1 MAAQPQNRKMTLS
14 MVRDTVDGVDH
25 IGCRASGIHK
35 GHHIERTAWQPIRDF
50 VSQSFDW
57 LETLAVGNY
66 NKEVEAIN
74 RIHAEE
80 VAEKLNE
87 KP

>member
-1 MAAQPQNRKMTLS
+1 MATQPQNRKMALS
-14 MVRDTVDGVDH
+14 MVRDTVDGVDR

-66 NKEVEAIN
+66 KKEVEAIDAMQSN
-74 RIHAEE
+74 D
-80 VAEKLNE
+80 
-87 KP
+87 

>member
-1 MAAQPQNRKMTLS
+1 MTLT

-50 VSQSFDW
+50 VSKSFDW

-66 NKEVEAIN
+66 NKEVEAIDRN
-74 RIHAEE
+74 TEE

-87 KP
+87 RP